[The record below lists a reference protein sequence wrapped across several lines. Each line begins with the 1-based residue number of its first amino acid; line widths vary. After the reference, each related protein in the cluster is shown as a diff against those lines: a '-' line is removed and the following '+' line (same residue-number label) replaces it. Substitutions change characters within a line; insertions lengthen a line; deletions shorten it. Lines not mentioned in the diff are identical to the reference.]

1 MRVKSSMI
9 KRYGYDPRTY
19 TLTVQFQNDSIYK
32 YFNVRPHDLK
42 MVVTAP
48 SVGKAFN
55 AIIKPQYNYKRIV

>member
-9 KRYGYDPRTY
+9 RTCGYDPRTY
-19 TLTVQFQNDSIYK
+19 SLTVQFQNGSYYK
-32 YFNVRPHDLK
+32 YFNVKPHDVKL
-42 MVVTAP
+42 VVTAP